1 MAHYE
6 NIYSDMDRDPFLGN
20 KFLVRLL
27 LDFRSYAKVFKSGSL
42 IFLPLAVC
50 HPIWCGAYVYDYPHV

>member
-42 IFLPLAVC
+42 IFFATCSLSSYLV
-50 HPIWCGAYVYDYPHV
+50 WCLCL